1 MSLFKYILF
10 FLTVHFLFPEIQE
23 TVNLDKVKV
32 GDEVI
37 YSLEETA
44 SKLDCVLPKID
55 FLLLDNNPYAEI
67 VESKQEDKKI
77 IVKIIFYKS
86 GKFKIPIEC
95 KNFKSEKEITV
106 ETVLENE
113 KEALDIAEPILF
125 SGNYTSR
132 LIMMLIFGGLFFI
145 GIAYLLWKWKAK
157 SKLKPFNADYVG
169 EMKQPIDVTYKSQ
182 LLRFINQT
190 EIPHKEFIFL
200 LSSYIK
206 EKIELKLKYP
216 VQHFTQKE
224 INELLLNKFNISNID
239 VLSIDSYFNSVKYM
253 PNEENISQTKAFG
266 LVEYWDRL
274 IR

>member
-1 MSLFKYILF
+1 MSLYKYILF
-10 FLTVHFLFPEIQE
+10 FLTVHFLFSEIQE

-32 GDEVI
+32 GDEII
-37 YSLEETA
+37 YTLEETS

-55 FLLLDNNPYAEI
+55 FLILDNNPYAEI
-67 VESKQEDKKI
+67 VESKLEDKKI
-77 IVKIIFYKS
+77 TIKIIFYKS
-86 GKFKIPIEC
+86 GKFKIPVDC
-95 KNFKSEKEITV
+95 KNFKTTKEITV

-113 KEALDIAEPILF
+113 KEALDIEQPILF

-132 LIMMLIFGGLFFI
+132 LIIMLIIGGLLFV

-157 SKLKPFNADYVG
+157 SKPSNAEFVG

-182 LLRFINQT
+182 LFRFLTQT

-224 INELLLNKFNISNID
+224 INEILLNKFNISNID
-239 VLSIDSYFNSVKYM
+239 VLSIDTYFNSVKYM
-253 PNEENISQTKAFG
+253 PNEENISQAKAFG
-266 LVEYWDRL
+266 LVDYWDRL